1 MKMSKSF
8 KEIKMNSN
16 NEPQVKSGFISK
28 TSTLIINTSS
38 APEFIDIT
46 DRIID
51 TVDKTSVYNGTATI
65 FSRHTTSAI
74 VIQENEPL
82 LLNDMSS
89 LLEKLSP
96 KNSRY
101 GHNAFTI
108 RTVNMNEGEPPNGHS
123 HCQHLLLGSSETI
136 PIANGFLTLG
146 QWQRIFVVELDE
158 SKITPREIMVQ
169 VMGI

>member
-1 MKMSKSF
+1 
-8 KEIKMNSN
+8 MNSKN
-16 NEPQVKSGFISK
+16 VSPIKSGFIST
-28 TSTLIINTSS
+28 TSTLIINTSA

-46 DRIID
+46 DRITSIL
-51 TVDKTSVYNGTATI
+51 DKADVSNGTVTI

-96 KNSRY
+96 KSARY
-101 GHNAFTI
+101 GHNDFTI

-136 PIANGFLTLG
+136 PVANGLLTLG

-158 SKITPREIMVQ
+158 SKITPREIIVQ
-169 VMGI
+169 IMGV

>member
-1 MKMSKSF
+1 
-8 KEIKMNSN
+8 MNSKN
-16 NEPQVKSGFISK
+16 VSPIKSGFIST
-28 TSTLIINTSS
+28 TSTLIINTSA

-46 DRIID
+46 ERITSIL
-51 TVDKTSVYNGTATI
+51 DKADVSNGTVTI

-96 KNSRY
+96 KSARY
-101 GHNAFTI
+101 GHNDFTI

-136 PIANGFLTLG
+136 PVANGLLTLG

-158 SKITPREIMVQ
+158 SKITPREIIVQ
-169 VMGI
+169 IMGV

>member
-1 MKMSKSF
+1 MDSKNLQVMKY
-8 KEIKMNSN
+8 E
-16 NEPQVKSGFISK
+16 FISK

-46 DRIID
+46 DKVISIVENSEI
-51 TVDKTSVYNGTATI
+51 TNGTATI

-74 VIQENEPL
+74 IIQENEPL

-101 GHNAFTI
+101 GHNDFTI
-108 RTVNMNEGEPPNGHS
+108 RTVNMNEGECPNGHS
-123 HCQHLLLGSSETI
+123 HCQHLILGSSETI
-136 PIANGFLTLG
+136 PIASGILALG

-158 SKITPREIMVQ
+158 SKLTPREILVQ

>member
-1 MKMSKSF
+1 
-8 KEIKMNSN
+8 MNSKN
-16 NEPQVKSGFISK
+16 VSPIKSGFISK
-28 TSTLIINTSS
+28 TSTLIIDTSA

-46 DRIID
+46 DRITSIL
-51 TVDKTSVYNGTATI
+51 DKTDVSNGTVTI

-96 KNSRY
+96 KSARY
-101 GHNAFTI
+101 GHNDFTI

-136 PIANGFLTLG
+136 PVANGLLTLG
-146 QWQRIFVVELDE
+146 QWQRVFVVELDE
-158 SKITPREIMVQ
+158 SKITPREIIVQ
-169 VMGI
+169 IMGV

>member
-1 MKMSKSF
+1 
-8 KEIKMNSN
+8 MNSKN
-16 NEPQVKSGFISK
+16 VSPIKSGFISK
-28 TSTLIINTSS
+28 TSTLIINTSA

-46 DRIID
+46 DRITSIL
-51 TVDKTSVYNGTATI
+51 DKTDVSNGTVTI

-96 KNSRY
+96 KSARY
-101 GHNAFTI
+101 GHNDFTI

-136 PIANGFLTLG
+136 PVANGLLTLG

-158 SKITPREIMVQ
+158 SKITPREIIVQ
-169 VMGI
+169 IMGV

>member
-1 MKMSKSF
+1 
-8 KEIKMNSN
+8 MNSKN
-16 NEPQVKSGFISK
+16 VPEMKSGFVSK
-28 TSTLIINTSS
+28 ASTLIINTSA

-46 DRIID
+46 DRIVSI
-51 TVDKTSVYNGTATI
+51 VDKMEVSNGTVTI
-65 FSRHTTSAI
+65 FSRHTTSAVI
-74 VIQENEPL
+74 IQENEPL

-89 LLEKLSP
+89 LLETLSP

-101 GHNAFTI
+101 GHNDFTI

-123 HCQHLLLGSSETI
+123 HCQHLILGSSETI
-136 PIANGFLTLG
+136 PIANGLLTLG

-158 SKITPREIMVQ
+158 SKITPREVIVQ

>member
-1 MKMSKSF
+1 
-8 KEIKMNSN
+8 MNSKN
-16 NEPQVKSGFISK
+16 VSPIKSGFISK
-28 TSTLIINTSS
+28 TSTLIINTSA

-46 DRIID
+46 DRITSIL
-51 TVDKTSVYNGTATI
+51 DKTDVSNGTATI

-96 KNSRY
+96 KSARY
-101 GHNAFTI
+101 GHNDFTI

-136 PIANGFLTLG
+136 PVANGLLTLG

-158 SKITPREIMVQ
+158 SKITPREIIVQ
-169 VMGI
+169 IMGV

>member
-1 MKMSKSF
+1 
-8 KEIKMNSN
+8 MNSKN
-16 NEPQVKSGFISK
+16 VSPIKSGFISK
-28 TSTLIINTSS
+28 TSTLIIDTSA

-46 DRIID
+46 DRITSIL
-51 TVDKTSVYNGTATI
+51 DKTDVSNGTVTI

-96 KNSRY
+96 KSARY
-101 GHNAFTI
+101 GHNDFTI

-136 PIANGFLTLG
+136 PVANGLLTLG

-158 SKITPREIMVQ
+158 SKITPREIIVQ
-169 VMGI
+169 IMGV

>member
-1 MKMSKSF
+1 MNLN
-8 KEIKMNSN
+8 KEPDLK
-16 NEPQVKSGFISK
+16 QGFISK

-46 DRIID
+46 EKIID
-51 TVDKTSVYNGTATI
+51 IVDNTKISDGTITI
-65 FSRHTTSAI
+65 YSRHTTSAI

-82 LLNDMSS
+82 LLNDMAS
-89 LLEKLSP
+89 LLEKLAP

-101 GHNAFTI
+101 GHNDFTI

-123 HCQHLLLGSSETI
+123 HCQHLILGSSETI
-136 PIANGFLTLG
+136 PVANGLLTLG

-158 SKITPREIMVQ
+158 SKITPREIVVQ
-169 VMGI
+169 IMGI

>member
-1 MKMSKSF
+1 
-8 KEIKMNSN
+8 MNSEN
-16 NEPQVKSGFISK
+16 PSKLKSAFISK
-28 TSTLIINTSS
+28 TSTLIISTSS

-46 DRIID
+46 ER
-51 TVDKTSVYNGTATI
+51 VTSIVEKSEVTSGIATI

-74 VIQENEPL
+74 IIQENEPL

-89 LLEKLSP
+89 LLETLSP

-101 GHNAFTI
+101 GHNDFTI
-108 RTVNMNEGEPPNGHS
+108 RTVNMNEGECPNGHS
-123 HCQHLLLGSSETI
+123 HCQHLILGSSETV
-136 PIANGFLTLG
+136 PVANGLLTLG

-158 SKITPREIMVQ
+158 SKLTPREIVVQ

>member
-1 MKMSKSF
+1 MDSKNLQVMKY
-8 KEIKMNSN
+8 E
-16 NEPQVKSGFISK
+16 FISK

-46 DRIID
+46 DKVISIVENSEI
-51 TVDKTSVYNGTATI
+51 TNGTATI

-74 VIQENEPL
+74 IIQENEPL

-89 LLEKLSP
+89 LLENLSP

-101 GHNAFTI
+101 GHNDFTI
-108 RTVNMNEGEPPNGHS
+108 RTVNMNEGECPNGHS
-123 HCQHLLLGSSETI
+123 HCQHLILGSSETI
-136 PIANGFLTLG
+136 PIASGILALG

-158 SKITPREIMVQ
+158 SKLTPREILVQ

>member
-1 MKMSKSF
+1 
-8 KEIKMNSN
+8 MNSEN
-16 NEPQVKSGFISK
+16 PAKLKSAFISK
-28 TSTLIINTSS
+28 TSTLIISTSS

-46 DRIID
+46 ER
-51 TVDKTSVYNGTATI
+51 VTSIVEKSEVTSGIATI

-74 VIQENEPL
+74 IIQENEPL

-89 LLEKLSP
+89 LLETLSP

-101 GHNAFTI
+101 GHNDFTI
-108 RTVNMNEGEPPNGHS
+108 RTVNMNEGECPNGHS
-123 HCQHLLLGSSETI
+123 HCQHLILGSSETV
-136 PIANGFLTLG
+136 PIANGLLTLG

-158 SKITPREIMVQ
+158 SKLTPREIVVQ

>member
-1 MKMSKSF
+1 MEPKDLQD
-8 KEIKMNSN
+8 IKY
-16 NEPQVKSGFISK
+16 GFISK
-28 TSTLIINTSS
+28 TSTLIVNTLS

-46 DRIID
+46 DKVISIVENSGI
-51 TVDKTSVYNGTATI
+51 TNGTATI

-74 VIQENEPL
+74 IIQENEPL

-101 GHNAFTI
+101 GHNDFAI
-108 RTVNMNEGEPPNGHS
+108 RTVNMNEGECPNGHS
-123 HCQHLLLGSSETI
+123 HCQHLILGSSETV
-136 PIANGFLTLG
+136 PITSEILALG

-158 SKITPREIMVQ
+158 SKLTPREILIQ

>member
-1 MKMSKSF
+1 
-8 KEIKMNSN
+8 MNSEN
-16 NEPQVKSGFISK
+16 SAELKSAFISK
-28 TSTLIINTSS
+28 TSTLIISTSS

-46 DRIID
+46 ERIISIVEKSEV
-51 TVDKTSVYNGTATI
+51 TNGIATI

-74 VIQENEPL
+74 IIQENEPL

-101 GHNAFTI
+101 GHNDFTI
-108 RTVNMNEGEPPNGHS
+108 RTVNMNEGECPNGHS
-123 HCQHLLLGSSETI
+123 HCQHLILGSSETV
-136 PIANGFLTLG
+136 PIANGLLTLG

-158 SKITPREIMVQ
+158 SKLTPREIVVQ

>member
-1 MKMSKSF
+1 
-8 KEIKMNSN
+8 MNSKN
-16 NEPQVKSGFISK
+16 VSPIKSGFISK
-28 TSTLIINTSS
+28 TSTLIINTSA

-46 DRIID
+46 DRITSIL
-51 TVDKTSVYNGTATI
+51 DKTDVSNGTVTI

-89 LLEKLSP
+89 LLETLSP

-101 GHNAFTI
+101 GHNDFTI
-108 RTVNMNEGEPPNGHS
+108 RTVNMNPEECPNGHS
-123 HCQHLLLGSSETI
+123 HCQHLILGSSETV
-136 PIANGFLTLG
+136 PIANGLLTLG
-146 QWQRIFVVELDE
+146 QWQRVFVVELDE
-158 SKITPREIMVQ
+158 SKVTPREIVVQ

>member
-1 MKMSKSF
+1 
-8 KEIKMNSN
+8 MNSKN
-16 NEPQVKSGFISK
+16 VSPIKSGFISK

-46 DRIID
+46 DRITSIL
-51 TVDKTSVYNGTATI
+51 DKTDVSNGTVTI

-96 KNSRY
+96 KSARY
-101 GHNAFTI
+101 GHNDFTI

-136 PIANGFLTLG
+136 PIANGLLTLG
-146 QWQRIFVVELDE
+146 QWQRVFVVELDE
-158 SKITPREIMVQ
+158 SKITPREIIVQ
-169 VMGI
+169 IMGV

>member
-1 MKMSKSF
+1 MNLN
-8 KEIKMNSN
+8 KEPDLK
-16 NEPQVKSGFISK
+16 QGFISK

-46 DRIID
+46 EKIID
-51 TVDKTSVYNGTATI
+51 IVDNTKISDGTITI
-65 FSRHTTSAI
+65 YSRHTTSAI

-82 LLNDMSS
+82 LLNDMAS

-101 GHNAFTI
+101 GHNDFTI

-123 HCQHLLLGSSETI
+123 HCQQV
-136 PIANGFLTLG
+136 FLKT
-146 QWQRIFVVELDE
+146 
-158 SKITPREIMVQ
+158 K
-169 VMGI
+169 

>member
-1 MKMSKSF
+1 MNLN
-8 KEIKMNSN
+8 KEHDLK
-16 NEPQVKSGFISK
+16 QGFISK

-46 DRIID
+46 EKIID
-51 TVDKTSVYNGTATI
+51 IVDNTKISDGTITI
-65 FSRHTTSAI
+65 YSRHTTSAI

-82 LLNDMSS
+82 LLNDMAS

-101 GHNAFTI
+101 GHNDFTI

-123 HCQHLLLGSSETI
+123 HCQHLILGSSETI
-136 PIANGFLTLG
+136 PVANGLLTLG

-158 SKITPREIMVQ
+158 SKITPREIVVQ
-169 VMGI
+169 IMGI

>member
-1 MKMSKSF
+1 
-8 KEIKMNSN
+8 MNSKN
-16 NEPQVKSGFISK
+16 VSPIKSGFISK
-28 TSTLIINTSS
+28 TSTLIINTSA

-46 DRIID
+46 DRITSIL
-51 TVDKTSVYNGTATI
+51 DKTDVSNGTETI

-96 KNSRY
+96 KSARY
-101 GHNAFTI
+101 GHNDFTI

-136 PIANGFLTLG
+136 PVANGLLTLG

-158 SKITPREIMVQ
+158 SKITPREIIVQ
-169 VMGI
+169 IMGV

>member
-1 MKMSKSF
+1 MNLN
-8 KEIKMNSN
+8 KEPDLK
-16 NEPQVKSGFISK
+16 QGFISK

-46 DRIID
+46 EKIID
-51 TVDKTSVYNGTATI
+51 IVDNTKISDGTITI
-65 FSRHTTSAI
+65 YSRHTTSAI

-82 LLNDMSS
+82 LLNDMAS

-101 GHNAFTI
+101 GHNDFTI

-123 HCQHLLLGSSETI
+123 HCQHLILGSSETI
-136 PIANGFLTLG
+136 PVANGLLTLG

-158 SKITPREIMVQ
+158 SKITPREIVVQ
-169 VMGI
+169 IMGI